1 MNKVRMA
8 EVKVNERFGK
18 VANRETLERTV
29 EALVKN
35 GIMAEIVGSGDE
47 ARGRVSELLPAGSE
61 VMNMNS
67 RTLDTIGV
75 AQELLESDRYRA
87 VRNEFKRLDEQKDAL
102 VRQRLG
108 AAPEWAI
115 GSVHAVT
122 EDGQVMIASNTGS
135 QLSAYAYGALHVIW
149 VVGGQKIVR
158 NQDEGFKRIYEYSWP
173 LENERAMQ
181 AYGQGSNV
189 SKVLIVNKEVQ
200 PDRIHLILVQEKL
213 GF

>member
-1 MNKVRMA
+1 MNNVKMA
-8 EVKVNERFGK
+8 EVKVNERFGR
-18 VANRETLERTV
+18 VASKERLEWTV

-35 GIMAEIVGSGDE
+35 GIRAEVVGGGDE
-47 ARGRVSELLPAGSE
+47 ARERVWELLPAGAE

-75 AQELLESDRYRA
+75 AQELLESGRYRA
-87 VRNEFKRLDEQKDAL
+87 VRNEFKRLDERKEEL

-135 QLSAYAYGALHVIW
+135 QLSAYVYGALHVIW

-158 NQDEGFKRIYEYSWP
+158 NMDEGFKRLNEYSWP
-173 LENERAMQ
+173 LENARAMQ

-189 SKVLIVNKEVQ
+189 SKVLIVNKEVR
-200 PDRIHLILVQEKL
+200 PDRIRLIVVQEKL